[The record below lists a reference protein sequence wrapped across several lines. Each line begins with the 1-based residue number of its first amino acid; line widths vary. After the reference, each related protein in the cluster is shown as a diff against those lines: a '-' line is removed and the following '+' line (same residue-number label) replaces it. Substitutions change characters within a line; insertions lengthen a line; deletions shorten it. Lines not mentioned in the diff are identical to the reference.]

1 MSGIIAHV
9 PNEQPRFVPVSM
21 ELLSCCVREVAGR
34 LRRLLGSTL
43 GLGEEEHFRLLFKE
57 RDLDEEGPA
66 TAFMKAMGGGGGG
79 GFRPPCAVRVLFR
92 LLGGKGGFGALLR
105 SQKGGKKTTNFDAMR
120 DLSGRRLRHSKA
132 VERIKEWMEKQKRE
146 DELVALVSGEG
157 PELPKPAPEAEKLS
171 PEFVRQLK
179 RGALEQKS
187 AVGEGL
193 RTLATESGIN
203 ASEPQKRQRMEAAG
217 GSSVG
222 VNWQSAFEALGALSS
237 PSNTDDS
244 GNEGTKEDGNE
255 GQGVHGESPVGAS
268 ESSCVAA
275 RSSTV
280 GCEVALKP
288 ASEDAP
294 ACRVAAIGAMGSS
307 MAAGSSSG
315 GDMPIAATIS
325 NKVVTSNAMCS
336 SGTPSSA
343 MGSVVLNSSMV
354 ISAVA
359 AGSATA
365 RSGVEFRNMGSGFAS
380 LVSAGTMSSH
390 TSDLRVSGAEGQCQ
404 APEHEITLGRE
415 SSVASDA
422 GPEVS
427 AGVTLVGSAAV
438 RLSSRGRRGP
448 GSRHACTPGTSE
460 SAMASADDDEELIGP
475 DDLVHYQTVEDLIEM
490 APAEILKRSLQRLG
504 MKCGGKPEE
513 RAKRLFMLRTTKLE
527 DLPKTVFAPK

>member
-1 MSGIIAHV
+1 VMSGIIAHV

-336 SGTPSSA
+336 SGTPSS
-343 MGSVVLNSSMV
+343 
-354 ISAVA
+354 
-359 AGSATA
+359 
-365 RSGVEFRNMGSGFAS
+365 
-380 LVSAGTMSSH
+380 TMSSH